1 MSASFQR
8 QRYRRETQMKMLYP
22 LHSVL
27 RGTQEWIVVIW
38 PICPH
43 SSLSPINEACPVD
56 EGSQDTIEPSEA
68 PLPQA
73 KKVVSADEGDP
84 AGVAVP
90 RDGSKL
96 AMVVERLQHA
106 DGATI
111 VDLAQATGWLP
122 HTTRAALT
130 ALRKRG
136 YAVIRELIGA
146 RGSVYRI
153 SDAPSDSGD
162 RAVRQR
168 YAMDGRGP
176 KRKPMQAA

>member
-1 MSASFQR
+1 VRTKA
-8 QRYRRETQMKMLYP
+8 TQP
-22 LHSVL
+22 
-27 RGTQEWIVVIW
+27 
-38 PICPH
+38 
-43 SSLSPINEACPVD
+43 
-56 EGSQDTIEPSEA
+56 
-68 PLPQA
+68 
-73 KKVVSADEGDP
+73 
-84 AGVAVP
+84 GVAVP

-106 DGATI
+106 NGATV